1 MVLPSMSKIELPKE
15 TREAL
20 AKALSRYLKD
30 ELDLEVAGFDAVFLL
45 DFILETLG
53 PHFYNQGL
61 LDAQALLSKKLDEI
75 GEAIYLLEKPV
86 KLIR

>member
-1 MVLPSMSKIELPKE
+1 MSKIELPKE

-20 AKALSRYLKD
+20 ARALSRYLKS
-30 ELDLEVAGFDAVFLL
+30 ELDLEVTGFDAVFLL
-45 DFILETLG
+45 DFVIETLG

-61 LDAQALLSKKLDEI
+61 ADAQAILARKLDEI
-75 GEAIYLLEKPV
+75 GEAIYLVEKPV